1 MHINMNKLKIALA
14 FGLLLFFVACSDD
27 DPAPPAAPTGSM
39 TPAITIAAG
48 ETGILSGNFADP
60 IGIRTIAVTGTTLT
74 LNETIDGEEATSF
87 DLQFNLTISED
98 SPAGEYEVTTT
109 VTNTGNVSAEFKTI
123 VTVTEAPQPPTGS
136 IIDQIAIVA
145 GETEKITGSFTDN
158 LGITSLTLT
167 SSDLTINE
175 VFDGGDVT
183 SYELDYDLTID
194 ASTPSGDYTLITTV
208 TNSSDLVTEFST
220 TISVSDPPQ
229 PPSGTMTDQIE
240 IVAGEAGRLTGSFS
254 DNIGIASITLS
265 SDDLTVNEEFDG
277 GGATNYD
284 LTYDLTIDETTP
296 AGNYTLTTLVANTN
310 DLLVEFTTTVIV
322 TEPLD
327 PCTLDPFD
335 DTTANA
341 ASSFTDSND
350 DYYFED
356 YTNEFTGIGLSI
368 DDDCQT
374 ITITGDFLDWGTID
388 ESFTPVL
395 NLSVTATDDNTGT
408 LSFTEEVMGAMSDG
422 FTYRMSTTGENG
434 AYNISDGIISFS
446 VYVDYDVN
454 GEWVRWYTN
463 TTTLTI
469 Q

>member
-1 MHINMNKLKIALA
+1 
-14 FGLLLFFVACSDD
+14 
-27 DPAPPAAPTGSM
+27 
-39 TPAITIAAG
+39 
-48 ETGILSGNFADP
+48 
-60 IGIRTIAVTGTTLT
+60 
-74 LNETIDGEEATSF
+74 
-87 DLQFNLTISED
+87 
-98 SPAGEYEVTTT
+98 AGEYEVTTT